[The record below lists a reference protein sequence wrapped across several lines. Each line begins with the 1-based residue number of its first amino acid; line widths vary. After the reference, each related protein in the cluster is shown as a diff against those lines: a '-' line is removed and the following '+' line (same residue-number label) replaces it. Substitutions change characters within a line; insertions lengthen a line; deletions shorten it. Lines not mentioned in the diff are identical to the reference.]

1 MGSLS
6 VPGSRG
12 QCQRCMRPAYWQVA
26 RSQLDHR
33 TGKCPVCT
41 SPRLSAQP
49 PTQGLLWLAGRPVSS
64 NCDTAPLARSL
75 PPGITF
81 EGYIGLRRT
90 AWQIDG
96 VKAAALRSGRSPVQF
111 EPSLAACLH
120 VPWTV
125 QPGQQPLKGK
135 RFLTG
140 VLLRQPRLVASDS
153 TVGGISCLAACCAW
167 LPSRPTGAAS
177 IITRD

>member
-1 MGSLS
+1 LGSLS

-125 QPGQQPLKGK
+125 QPGQQPPKGSAS
-135 RFLTG
+135 LWESCTG
-140 VLLRQPRLVASDS
+140 SRDWSRAIPRWAASLVWRPA
-153 TVGGISCLAACCAW
+153 VRW